1 MTATGRVEDMAT
13 NQKQAL
19 SNIALGSAEGF
30 ALAEK
35 AINAASKNGK
45 WVMLKNVHLAP
56 GQLTLLNCFHFVF
69 VT

>member
-1 MTATGRVEDMAT
+1 MAT

-56 GQLTLLNCFHFVF
+56 GTIACRDSVLKS
-69 VT
+69 

>member
-1 MTATGRVEDMAT
+1 MAT

-56 GQLTLLNCFHFVF
+56 GKIHR
-69 VT
+69 